1 MFLQNK
7 TNDHSK
13 KLIFFFIFWTLIID
27 VTAAFMSI
35 IFFLFFIVSSCQL
48 KCSRRRIKL
57 EEPRGLT
64 VPQEEGG
71 GGDTKQLLSHVW
83 PLTCELIMWH
93 ERVSYRIILCF
104 LLFPLVS
111 CLIFFILVISFSSFS
126 FLLSFIP
133 ITLIVG
139 AHHFSYS
146 LLFYFYFILFI
157 QCIFG
162 VFIFICLSFKSMK
175 IYFSVI

>member
-13 KLIFFFIFWTLIID
+13 KLIFFFIFWSLIID

-57 EEPRGLT
+57 EKPRGLT
-64 VPQEEGG
+64 VPEEEGG

-111 CLIFFILVISFSSFS
+111 CLIFLILFISFSSFS

-133 ITLIVG
+133 VTLIVG
-139 AHHFSYS
+139 AHLVILCF
-146 LLFYFYFILFI
+146 LFIFYFIYAVHFR
-157 QCIFG
+157 F
-162 VFIFICLSFKSMK
+162 FCLSFKLMK
-175 IYFSVI
+175 IHFSVI

>member
-1 MFLQNK
+1 
-7 TNDHSK
+7 
-13 KLIFFFIFWTLIID
+13 
-27 VTAAFMSI
+27 MSI

-64 VPQEEGG
+64 VPEEEGG

-83 PLTCELIMWH
+83 PLTCELIMWQ

-111 CLIFFILVISFSSFS
+111 CLIFLILVISFSSFS

-133 ITLIVG
+133 VTLIVG

-146 LLFYFYFILFI
+146 VFYLYFILFI
-157 QCIFG
+157 QCILG
-162 VFIFICLSFKSMK
+162 VFILGFFVYFLNWWKFISVSFNSCII
-175 IYFSVI
+175 IYDFIHSCCIRLWV

>member
-1 MFLQNK
+1 
-7 TNDHSK
+7 
-13 KLIFFFIFWTLIID
+13 
-27 VTAAFMSI
+27 MSI
-35 IFFLFFIVSSCQL
+35 VFFLFFIVSSCQL

-64 VPQEEGG
+64 VPEEGGGG

-111 CLIFFILVISFSSFS
+111 CLIFLILVISFSSFS

-133 ITLIVG
+133 VTLIVG

-146 LLFYFYFILFI
+146 LFFIYILFYLFSA
-157 QCIFG
+157 F
-162 VFIFICLSFKSMK
+162 
-175 IYFSVI
+175 

>member
-1 MFLQNK
+1 
-7 TNDHSK
+7 
-13 KLIFFFIFWTLIID
+13 
-27 VTAAFMSI
+27 MSI
-35 IFFLFFIVSSCQL
+35 IFFLFFIVSSCEL

-57 EEPRGLT
+57 EEPRALT
-64 VPQEEGG
+64 VPEEEGG

-111 CLIFFILVISFSSFS
+111 CLIFLILVISFSSFS

-133 ITLIVG
+133 VTLIVG

-146 LLFYFYFILFI
+146 LFLFIFYFIYSVHFRYFHFRFCLF
-157 QCIFG
+157 
-162 VFIFICLSFKSMK
+162 FKWMK